1 MTAGIKA
8 NLDGSAAIQIGGTDV
23 ITLTSGGAATFVVSP
38 TTVQAGTVSAP
49 SITTASD
56 TNTGIFFPAAD
67 TIAFAEGGTEA
78 LRINSSA
85 QIEFAAG
92 ASSTPSITFTGD
104 TNTGIYSPGADTI
117 AFAEGGTEA
126 LRINSSAQVEF
137 TAGSASTP
145 SVTFTGDT
153 NTGIY
158 SPGADRIGFTEGGAQ
173 VGEFDAS
180 SNFLFNSG
188 YGSVAIAYGC
198 RAWVN
203 FNGSGTVAIRASGN
217 VSSITDNGGLGDYT
231 INFSTAIS
239 DANYNVVSSVG
250 SVTTTNVQ
258 CVLNVVQTTQ
268 TGGATLKSTS
278 QVRIA
283 TANGSTGAKNDNAE
297 SYVSIFR

>member
-8 NLDGSAAIQIGGTDV
+8 NLDGSAAVQVGGTDV

-49 SITTASD
+49 SITTAGD

-85 QIEFAAG
+85 QIVFAAG

-158 SPGADRIGFTEGGAQ
+158 SPGADRIGFAEGGAQ

-180 SNFLFNSG
+180 GNFLFNSG
-188 YGSVAIAYGC
+188 YGSVAAAYGC

-203 FNGSGTVAIRASGN
+203 FNGTGTVSIRASAN
-217 VSSITDNGGLGDYT
+217 VSSITDNGGLGAYT
-231 INFSTAIS
+231 INFSTAMP
-239 DANYNVVSSVG
+239 DANYSAVG
-250 SVTTTNVQ
+250 VCHTP
-258 CVLNVVQTTQ
+258 
-268 TGGATLKSTS
+268 
-278 QVRIA
+278 A
-283 TANGSTGAKNDNAE
+283 TANGALQIPGAAAGNQAAGSVRVQCISGALNSTFDA
-297 SYVSIFR
+297 SYVQIAIFR